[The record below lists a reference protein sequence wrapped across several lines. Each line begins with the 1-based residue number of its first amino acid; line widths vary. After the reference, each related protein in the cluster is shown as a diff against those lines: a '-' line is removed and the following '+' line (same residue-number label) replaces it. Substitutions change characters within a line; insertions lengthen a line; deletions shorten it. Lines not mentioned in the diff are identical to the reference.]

1 MTILSTVKSIEKNQ
15 NLVNREIE
23 SIISVISSNIPDAS
37 FFVDI
42 ILPFANN
49 PTIQG
54 KGLSSSTALWLL
66 AILFQYSP
74 PKAVSLN
81 TLNNILDFL
90 KCSPTTRKLVDQTL
104 DVTDACDV
112 LYHSTSKYAEK
123 VDEVLSDA
131 LRFKVIFT
139 GTQLLAIKSINMDR
153 YKNGNALSNTAFLD
167 TESLP
172 ERMVFNSFRVLQHPV
187 QEISLIYAHYL
198 PTLLESL
205 RLSRNHPPEQW
216 DDNSV
221 NMRMIEIMLDYMTPQ
236 ALEDVGAPEQLVE
249 ILVRAGSKTNKSGD
263 SRETNSSHIRTR
275 IRSVQN
281 FIRLYSL
288 DLDEYHFQ
296 RYFTYIFNGLL
307 MPCFSISEPHTGT
320 SPLAIQDKLRQQ
332 TIVCLKAAIAAG
344 GLTAE
349 EKHRSQTILIEHL
362 HHVDERTREL
372 SIPAL
377 ITLLEY
383 YHVSEL
389 ALNADVEKEC
399 LCALLGRFDD
409 EKKAV
414 RMCLYNNL
422 SPLLSKLSD
431 QGIYTTTNALVS
443 QLELSNRHDDTQAL
457 VAIRQL
463 LKIAYDQVGNAVLE
477 IIVEKQ
483 ANSNAFELYS
493 SIIEYLQDND

>member
-1 MTILSTVKSIEKNQ
+1 
-15 NLVNREIE
+15 
-23 SIISVISSNIPDAS
+23 
-37 FFVDI
+37 
-42 ILPFANN
+42 
-49 PTIQG
+49 
-54 KGLSSSTALWLL
+54 
-66 AILFQYSP
+66 
-74 PKAVSLN
+74 
-81 TLNNILDFL
+81 
-90 KCSPTTRKLVDQTL
+90 
-104 DVTDACDV
+104 
-112 LYHSTSKYAEK
+112 
-123 VDEVLSDA
+123 
-131 LRFKVIFT
+131 
-139 GTQLLAIKSINMDR
+139 MDR

-457 VAIRQL
+457 GNIENSTAQIL
-463 LKIAYDQVGNAVLE
+463 LNDEYDTRPAMKTISE
-477 IIVEKQ
+477 IQ
-483 ANSNAFELYS
+483 R
-493 SIIEYLQDND
+493 

>member
-1 MTILSTVKSIEKNQ
+1 
-15 NLVNREIE
+15 
-23 SIISVISSNIPDAS
+23 
-37 FFVDI
+37 
-42 ILPFANN
+42 
-49 PTIQG
+49 
-54 KGLSSSTALWLL
+54 
-66 AILFQYSP
+66 
-74 PKAVSLN
+74 
-81 TLNNILDFL
+81 
-90 KCSPTTRKLVDQTL
+90 
-104 DVTDACDV
+104 
-112 LYHSTSKYAEK
+112 
-123 VDEVLSDA
+123 
-131 LRFKVIFT
+131 
-139 GTQLLAIKSINMDR
+139 
-153 YKNGNALSNTAFLD
+153 
-167 TESLP
+167 
-172 ERMVFNSFRVLQHPV
+172 
-187 QEISLIYAHYL
+187 
-198 PTLLESL
+198 
-205 RLSRNHPPEQW
+205 
-216 DDNSV
+216 
-221 NMRMIEIMLDYMTPQ
+221 
-236 ALEDVGAPEQLVE
+236 
-249 ILVRAGSKTNKSGD
+249 
-263 SRETNSSHIRTR
+263 
-275 IRSVQN
+275 
-281 FIRLYSL
+281 
-288 DLDEYHFQ
+288 
-296 RYFTYIFNGLL
+296 

-457 VAIRQL
+457 VTS
-463 LKIAYDQVGNAVLE
+463 
-477 IIVEKQ
+477 
-483 ANSNAFELYS
+483 NS
-493 SIIEYLQDND
+493 IDIKHH